1 MCAWPS
7 AGVAFACV
15 RRCAFLRARQ
25 FFARVFPKGKSC
37 MELVL
42 QKFGDGRFVTIPL
55 PCRFD
60 KRAVSQTSNSSTM
73 NQFNFSDCRK
83 AVNQATFRPTAERK
97 AAAAKLLQEAMDFIT
112 NLEEVKETKPKAKR
126 RRKTTKRTPSQKV
139 ADAQDR
145 AALKTN
151 EVGPIKPKSAKPK
164 ASVKAAAKAAQAVS
178 KHTGAAAKAA
188 KKAELKQAESV
199 PQPKVDDSRLTSLEE
214 KIEMLTQL
222 VALQMQGE
230 PTHSIDAVSIEELP
244 FQL

>member
-1 MCAWPS
+1 
-7 AGVAFACV
+7 
-15 RRCAFLRARQ
+15 
-25 FFARVFPKGKSC
+25 
-37 MELVL
+37 
-42 QKFGDGRFVTIPL
+42 
-55 PCRFD
+55 
-60 KRAVSQTSNSSTM
+60 M
-73 NQFNFSDCRK
+73 NQFNFNDCRK

-139 ADAQDR
+139 ADHMDR

-230 PTHSIDAVSIEELP
+230 PTPMIDAVSIEELP